1 MPPALNPIKRVWKP
15 KVSTPAS
22 PQLSPESSPPP
33 HPHPLP
39 ERKKFDIYGNQMP
52 EPEVQEKNSDSIWD
66 TFDALQAAEA
76 ARLAKLDRS
85 KV

>member
-1 MPPALNPIKRVWKP
+1 
-15 KVSTPAS
+15 
-22 PQLSPESSPPP
+22 
-33 HPHPLP
+33 
-39 ERKKFDIYGNQMP
+39 MP

>member
-1 MPPALNPIKRVWKP
+1 MPAALNPIKRVWKP
-15 KVSTPAS
+15 KISTPAS

-33 HPHPLP
+33 SP